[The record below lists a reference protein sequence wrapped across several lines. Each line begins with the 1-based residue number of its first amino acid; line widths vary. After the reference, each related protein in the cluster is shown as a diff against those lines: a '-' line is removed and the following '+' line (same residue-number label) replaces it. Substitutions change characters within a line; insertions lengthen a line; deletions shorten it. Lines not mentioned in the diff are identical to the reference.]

1 MPTEDDDG
9 LNWTS
14 DIINDADFEEMINTS
29 NDIIANEAKVFNFHL
44 ELTIQEAINTVKK
57 WKCAFFDDDVEM
69 MDEFIGAIAG
79 YMAFLENALGDMGID
94 VDDEEE

>member
-1 MPTEDDDG
+1 
-9 LNWTS
+9 
-14 DIINDADFEEMINTS
+14 
-29 NDIIANEAKVFNFHL
+29 
-44 ELTIQEAINTVKK
+44 
-57 WKCAFFDDDVEM
+57 M